1 MFFDGSPVFFNAAM
15 PSSPVAL
22 IRPALLRDPNEQGRT
37 STTLEL
43 FFDLVFVVTISAIAQ
58 QWHHAV
64 TSGHLAHGVI
74 SLFEMVFGVWWA
86 WMGFTWFANFF
97 DPDDVPYRLMV
108 LVQLLAS
115 LGLASGIPYIFEHD
129 DFRIVVGCYVVIRLV
144 MAAQWFR
151 AGRANPDLRP
161 FCDRWAYGILM
172 VQIGWVLFGFGLRHL
187 TPLETIPFFL
197 LGVIVELLV
206 PAWAQALEGAPQAHS
221 EHVEERYG
229 LFTIIILGEMVL
241 VASDAFNTALSD
253 HQHLATL
260 MIGAISAGVLAFCL
274 WWLYF
279 GFLGEYDLS
288 RTRTAFIWGYGHYFV
303 YGSLTTIGGT
313 LAALLEQV
321 ASGDE
326 KLGRTATALTLTI
339 PVAGFLA
346 AIALLRKVSEW
357 ATCSRWLQAAGAVL
371 VIGTAAGAAWGA
383 MWTLLSVCVATAA
396 FLASEIITKGKA
408 AARRRQNQ
416 GAA

>member
-1 MFFDGSPVFFNAAM
+1 MA
-15 PSSPVAL
+15 SSPTAL
-22 IRPALLRDPNEQGRT
+22 IRPVLLRDPGEEGRT
-37 STTLEL
+37 STNLEL

-74 SLFEMVFGVWWA
+74 SFVEMMFGVWWA

-97 DPDDVPYRLMV
+97 DPDDVPYRLLV

-115 LGLASGIPYIFEHD
+115 LGLATRVPYVFEHD

-144 MAAQWFR
+144 MATQWLR
-151 AGRANPDLRP
+151 AGRANPERRQ
-161 FCDRWAYGILM
+161 FCYRWVYGILA
-172 VQIGWVLFGFGLRHL
+172 VQVGWVAFGFGLSGL
-187 TPLETIPFFL
+187 TPLQTIPFFL
-197 LGVIVELLV
+197 IGILVELMI
-206 PAWAQALEGAPQAHS
+206 PAWAQLAENAPQQPHS

-241 VASDAFNTALSD
+241 VASVAFNTALSD
-253 HQHLATL
+253 NKHLAQL
-260 MIGAISAGVLAFCL
+260 MVGAISAGVLAFCL

-288 RTRTAFIWGYGHYFV
+288 RMRTAFIWGYGHSMIYC
-303 YGSLTTIGGT
+303 SLTAIGGT

-321 ASGDE
+321 ATGDE
-326 KLGRTATALTLTI
+326 RLGRTALALTLTI
-339 PVAGFLA
+339 PVSGFLA
-346 AIALLRKVSEW
+346 TIALLRKVSETT
-357 ATCSRWLQAAGAVL
+357 TCSRWLTAAAGILL
-371 VIGTAAGAAWGA
+371 VGTAAGAAWGA

-396 FLASEIITKGKA
+396 FLGSEIVTKGKA

>member
-1 MFFDGSPVFFNAAM
+1 M
-15 PSSPVAL
+15 PSTPTVL
-22 IRPALLRDPNEQGRT
+22 IRPILLRDPHEEGRT

-58 QWHHAV
+58 EWHHAV
-64 TSGHLAHGVI
+64 ITGHLLHGVI
-74 SLFEMVFGVWWA
+74 SLVEMVFGVWWA

-115 LGLASGIPYIFEHD
+115 LGIASGIPYVFQDD

-144 MAAQWFR
+144 MAAQWLR
-151 AGRANPDLRP
+151 AGHANPALRS
-161 FCDRWAYGILM
+161 FCNRWAYGILA
-172 VQIGWVLFGFGLRHL
+172 VQVGWVLFGFGLRHL
-187 TPLETIPFFL
+187 TPLQTLPFFAV
-197 LGVIVELLV
+197 GVIVELSV
-206 PAWAQALEGAPQAHS
+206 PAWAQHAEAAPLPHS

-229 LFTIIILGEMVL
+229 LFTIIILGEIVL
-241 VASDAFNTALSD
+241 VASTAFNTALTD
-253 HQHLATL
+253 HKHLATL
-260 MIGAISAGVLAFCL
+260 MIGAISAGILAFSL

-279 GFLGEYDLS
+279 GFLGEYDLT
-288 RTRTAFIWGYGHYFV
+288 RIRTAFIWGYGHYFV
-303 YGSLTTIGGT
+303 YGTLTAIGGT

-321 ASGDE
+321 AQDDGV
-326 KLGRTATALTLTI
+326 LGRTAMALTLTV

-357 ATCSRWLQAAGAVL
+357 ATYSRWLMAAAAVF
-371 VIGTAAGAAWGA
+371 VIGTAAGAAGGA

-396 FLASEIITKGKA
+396 FLASEIVTKWKA
-408 AARRRQNQ
+408 AVRRRQNQ

>member
-1 MFFDGSPVFFNAAM
+1 MFFNAVM
-15 PSSPVAL
+15 PSSPTIL
-22 IRPALLRDPNEQGRT
+22 IRPILLRDHNEEGRT

-64 TSGHLAHGVI
+64 ISGQLLHGVI
-74 SLFEMVFGVWWA
+74 SLVEMVFGVWWA

-115 LGLASGIPYIFEHD
+115 LGIASGIPDVFEHD

-144 MAAQWFR
+144 MAAQWMR
-151 AGRANPDLRP
+151 AGHANPALRP
-161 FCDRWAYGILM
+161 FCNRWAYGILA
-172 VQIGWVLFGFGLRHL
+172 VQVGWVLFGFGLSGL
-187 TPLETIPFFL
+187 TPLQTIPFFAI
-197 LGVIVELLV
+197 GVVVELAV
-206 PAWAQALEGAPQAHS
+206 PAWAQRAEVAPLPHS

-229 LFTIIILGEMVL
+229 LFTIIILGEIVL
-241 VASDAFNTALSD
+241 VASTAFNTALTD
-253 HQHLATL
+253 HKHLATL
-260 MIGAISAGVLAFCL
+260 MVGAISAAILAFCL

-279 GFLGEYDLS
+279 GFLGEYDLT
-288 RTRTAFIWGYGHYFV
+288 RMRTAFIWGYGHYFV
-303 YGSLTTIGGT
+303 YGTLTTIGGT

-321 ASGDE
+321 AQDDGA
-326 KLGRTATALTLTI
+326 LGRTAMALTLTI

-357 ATCSRWLQAAGAVL
+357 AACSRWLMASGAVF
-371 VIGTAAGAAWGA
+371 VIGTAAGAAGGA

-396 FLASEIITKGKA
+396 FLASEIVTKWKA
-408 AARRRQNQ
+408 AVRRLQNQ

>member
-1 MFFDGSPVFFNAAM
+1 MVI
-15 PSSPVAL
+15 
-22 IRPALLRDPNEQGRT
+22 IRPVLLRDPNEEGRT
-37 STTLEL
+37 STNLEL

-64 TSGHLAHGVI
+64 TTGHLLHGII
-74 SLFEMVFGVWWA
+74 SFVEMMFGVWWA

-115 LGLASGIPYIFEHD
+115 LGLATGVPYVFEHD
-129 DFRIVVGCYVVIRLV
+129 DFRIVVSCYVVIRLV
-144 MAAQWFR
+144 MATQWLR
-151 AGRANPDLRP
+151 AGHANPELRS
-161 FCDRWAYGILM
+161 FCNRWAYGILG
-172 VQIGWVLFGFGLRHL
+172 VQVGWVLFGFGLRNL

-197 LGVIVELLV
+197 MGIAVELKI
-206 PAWAQALEGAPQAHS
+206 PAWAQKAENAPQAHS

-241 VASDAFNTALSD
+241 VASAAFNTALNN
-253 HQHLATL
+253 HQHLAPL
-260 MIGAISAGVLAFCL
+260 MVGAISAGVLAFCL

-288 RTRTAFIWGYGHYFV
+288 NLRTAFVWGYGHSLV
-303 YGSLTTIGGT
+303 YCSLTAIGGT

-326 KLGRTATALTLTI
+326 ELGRTASALTLTV
-339 PVAGFLA
+339 PVAGFMA
-346 AIALLRKVSEW
+346 TIALLRRVSEW
-357 ATCSRWLQAAGAVL
+357 ATCSRWLMAAGGVL

-383 MWTLLSVCVATAA
+383 MWTLVSVCVATAA
-396 FLASEIITKGKA
+396 FLCSEIVTKGKA